1 MEQNFSFNSE
11 KYDYWPIYE
20 TINHYY
26 PIGILPDSPEKAD
39 PAWQIYHQ
47 YKGQRAFGK
56 LISENFIDQNVFQEK
71 WASIGADLGKNLN
84 LRAEGTTYGEVPSYS
99 FYLELSNIEAGNHT
113 VFKRLHVAISLLG
126 PFFTIW
132 GGDGSMLQLK
142 GKFYQAIN
150 VITISP
156 FEEYEQI
163 FKEVYQEIK
172 ARFPGYRFVR
182 HSLYNMTLPG
192 LECRNHSYPTGK
204 KGLIYHALFNYL
216 LTGYEVTR
224 GDRYFGSDYWIKQ
237 SQ

>member
-11 KYDYWPIYE
+11 KCDYWLVYE

-26 PIGILPDSPEKAD
+26 PIGILPNSPEAAD

-47 YKGQRAFGK
+47 FKGQRALGK
-56 LISENFIDQNVFQEK
+56 LIEVNFADGKVYKDQWE
-71 WASIGADLGKNLN
+71 SIGTDLGKGLN
-84 LRAEGTTYGEVPSYS
+84 LRSEGTTYGEVPSYS

-113 VFKRLHVAISLLG
+113 VFKRIHVAISLLG

-132 GGDGSMLQLK
+132 GVDGSMLQLNRR
-142 GKFYQAIN
+142 FYQAIN
-150 VITISP
+150 AITISP

-163 FKEVYQEIK
+163 FKEAYQKIK
-172 ARFPGYRFVR
+172 TRFPDYKFVP
-182 HSLYNMTLPG
+182 HDLCNMTIPG
-192 LECRNHSYPTGK
+192 LEFRIHSYPMAK

-224 GDRYFGSDYWIKQ
+224 GNRYFGSDYWMK
-237 SQ
+237 